1 MPLLLSLICLA
12 GIYRAV
18 PTHDHFQQMWNLSK
32 DKVHASTCLLLAG
45 IGLSGVWNQES
56 LIRRKMGKKNRVE
69 VPAIAQWIKN
79 LTAAAQVAVEAWLP
93 SANNWHLAGATWR
106 VRYFFFCSVAFY
118 GWCCSRGWPSLGRW
132 LLRNVW
138 RARQQAAWEA
148 APWISSYS
156 HFRVG
161 KHMHHAEQIS
171 IGLQEQVHLLNTMQ
185 WYYLKITKSVAIL

>member
-56 LIRRKMGKKNRVE
+56 LLRRKMGKKNPWFR
-69 VPAIAQWIKN
+69 QSLSN
-79 LTAAAQVAVEAWLP
+79 TMLP